1 MNPRDSPRS
10 RSKGRWSQR
19 RPLVAVLL
27 AVDTSLLTSTPA
39 ERLATGYPAPIP
51 AQRLA
56 TSDPPPIPAQRL
68 ATSGIQLV
76 SSDTAGIGH
85 QSLVSTTINS
95 TSVASRH
102 TPWVTP
108 GRQPG
113 ARHQRSTADTS
124 GKARHQRST
133 ADTCGKARHQ
143 RYTAGIQR
151 YCWYRPQIAGVHADQ
166 HRPAAR
172 RTSTAGLTVTQPGAA
187 ATPVEKLVTSDPPPT
202 PAERPPRSPATQPS
216 NRFSDSRRPHP
227 SAVRWPGGWRAASV
241 VPRWGCRPQP

>member
-95 TSVASRH
+95 TTSVVSRH
-102 TPWVTP
+102 TPWGQPVASRVPVT
-108 GRQPG
+108 
-113 ARHQRSTADTS
+113 
-124 GKARHQRST
+124 
-133 ADTCGKARHQ
+133 CLL
-143 RYTAGIQR
+143 
-151 YCWYRPQIAGVHADQ
+151 
-166 HRPAAR
+166 
-172 RTSTAGLTVTQPGAA
+172 TSTPAERL
-187 ATPVEKLVTSDPPPT
+187 ATSDPPPIPAQRLVTSDPAPT
-202 PAERPPRSPATQPS
+202 PAERLVTSVIQLVSSDTAGIGHKPLESTTINSTSGKLNTSNPPSTPGICRRHQTSDVDTRDMPS
-216 NRFSDSRRPHP
+216 TPDF
-227 SAVRWPGGWRAASV
+227 
-241 VPRWGCRPQP
+241 

>member
-39 ERLATGYPAPIP
+39 ERLATGYPAPIPAQRLATSDPPPIP

-133 ADTCGKARHQ
+133 ADTCGKAAPLTGDSTIESVQ
-143 RYTAGIQR
+143 RFA
-151 YCWYRPQIAGVHADQ
+151 
-166 HRPAAR
+166 
-172 RTSTAGLTVTQPGAA
+172 TSTSFGRAVAWRLASSLSRSSVGL
-187 ATPVEKLVTSDPPPT
+187 
-202 PAERPPRSPATQPS
+202 PA
-216 NRFSDSRRPHP
+216 
-227 SAVRWPGGWRAASV
+227 SAVNANTYQSGFAGRFIA
-241 VPRWGCRPQP
+241 